1 MGHNRLQRP
10 PDTIRFVRVVEA
22 VADGADV
29 PAVASATI
37 HAAEKGLDLA
47 KGDPGLSHAVWLL
60 AHLTLA
66 ARESDFAGA
75 LAAKGVDLPAG
86 ATALDVVAAFS
97 DAMDK
102 HLGVHRS
109 RTDIGEMAQ
118 LAAAESLSALV
129 GEKATGLFG
138 PSPESV
144 QAAVR
149 SFSTKDGFSDLA
161 HSFFARFTERFLG
174 YHLSRELS
182 QHVGENQRFR
192 DPAQHTEFLSRL
204 GAHSRQVALI
214 VKQFAAG
221 WHSKARFETG
231 ISERSARG
239 FAAYSLTKIQQ
250 ELQRRGRRDV
260 G

>member
-1 MGHNRLQRP
+1 MGHNRLQHP
-10 PDTIRFVRVVEA
+10 PDTVKFVRVVEA

-29 PAVASATI
+29 AAVASAAI
-37 HAAEKGLDLA
+37 DAAEKGLDLA
-47 KGDPGLSHAVWLL
+47 KSDPGLAHAVWLM

-75 LAAKGVDLPAG
+75 LAAKGIELPSG
-86 ATALDVVAAFS
+86 ATALDIVAAFS
-97 DAMDK
+97 EAMDK
-102 HLGVHRS
+102 HLGVQRS

-118 LAAAESLSALV
+118 LAAAESISALV
-129 GEKATGLFG
+129 GEQAKGLFG
-138 PSPESV
+138 SSPESV
-144 QAAVR
+144 QDAVR
-149 SFSTKDGFSDLA
+149 SFSTKGGFADLA

-192 DPAQHTEFLSRL
+192 DPAQHTEFLDRL

-214 VKQFAAG
+214 VKQFSAG
-221 WHSKARFETG
+221 WYSKSRFETG

-250 ELQRRGRRDV
+250 ELKRRGRRDV